1 VDVESSK
8 RGRVVLLKPLG
19 RWLDERSSQ
28 DLSRVV
34 EGEVG
39 RGERYLVLDLSEVAY
54 VDSSGFGTLIRL
66 LKLLPQEG
74 KLVLCRC
81 RPALQQLIEKAR
93 LQHILTSFPTDAA
106 AITALSGTNGPH

>member
-19 RWLDERSSQ
+19 RWLDERSSK

-34 EGEVG
+34 EGEVQ
-39 RGERYLVLDLSEVAY
+39 RGERYLVLDLSQVAY

-66 LKLLPQEG
+66 LKLVPQGG
-74 KLVLCRC
+74 KLVLCCC
-81 RPALQQLIEKAR
+81 RPSIQQLIEKAR
-93 LQHILTSFPTDAA
+93 LQAVLTSFPTDAA
-106 AITALSGTNGPH
+106 AVASLSGGAAPA

>member
-19 RWLDERSSQ
+19 RWLDERSSK

-39 RGERYLVLDLSEVAY
+39 RGERYLVLDLSEVTY

-66 LKLLPQEG
+66 LKLVPQEG

-81 RPALQQLIEKAR
+81 RPGLLQLIEKAR
-93 LQHILTSFPTDAA
+93 LQHMLTSFETDTA
-106 AITALSGTNGPH
+106 AIASLSGANGPH

>member
-19 RWLDERSSQ
+19 RWLDERSSR
-28 DLSRVV
+28 DLNRVV
-34 EGEVG
+34 EGEIG

-66 LKLLPQEG
+66 LKLLPQDG
-74 KLVLCRC
+74 KLVLCKC
-81 RPALQQLIEKAR
+81 RPAVQQLIEKAR
-93 LQHILTSFPTDAA
+93 LQQVLAAYPSDAA
-106 AITALSGTNGPH
+106 AVASLSGVAPPN

>member
-1 VDVESSK
+1 MESSK

-39 RGERYLVLDLSEVAY
+39 RGERYLVLDLSEVAF
-54 VDSSGFGTLIRL
+54 VDSSGFGTLMRL
-66 LKLLPQEG
+66 LKLVPQGG

-81 RPALQQLIEKAR
+81 RPSLQQLIEKAR
-93 LQHILTSFPTDAA
+93 LQHVLTSFPTDAA
-106 AITALSGTNGPH
+106 AIASLSGAPGPQ